1 MPMSRTGTWKN
12 RSAFTLIELVV
23 VLFIVALFAALV
35 IPRLGAF
42 LSHGDTNKAIR
53 QIRGLARYLTG
64 MSASTRTPYRLH
76 YDLDEER
83 CWVSRS
89 GVAGEFIEE
98 QETLVRPL
106 RLPNG
111 VRFQEISTPRGV
123 SKEGVYTVVFYA
135 TDDGVPN
142 LIAQLDVVITVG
154 DVPTPSELAT
164 SWWRRSWSLTC
175 RSMSRTPTWQ
185 TSRS

>member
-1 MPMSRTGTWKN
+1 MSRTGTWKN

-76 YDLDEER
+76 YDLDEGR

-89 GVAGEFIEE
+89 GVTGEFIEE

-123 SKEGVYTVVFYA
+123 SKEGEAYTDFFPTGWVED
-135 TDDGVPN
+135 T
-142 LIAQLDVVITVG
+142 LIHIEGSSLVTLKLMHLTG
-154 DVPTPSELAT
+154 DVKVYEGYITEEEE
-164 SWWRRSWSLTC
+164 
-175 RSMSRTPTWQ
+175 
-185 TSRS
+185 